1 LPVKSDADIEDRW
14 LTIIYTIEESYKTL
28 HVIAPTADILRQWY
42 DTLTRLR
49 QLRLEFMA
57 GVFHST
63 MQSTEVWNRHHFAG
77 ADKSGDKRLDFQEV
91 KSLCR
96 RLNFGGKESEIRRKF
111 DEADKEH
118 NKSLSY
124 DEFRD
129 FVAKL
134 KERPELTEIFKE
146 TKGDG
151 EFTFSTFESFMKT
164 TQKVRFFLYIQSSL
178 RRSYSPSFHRQN
190 WKVFTKSL
198 FPSLHRGLHPTRL
211 NSLLRG
217 QSTPSPPS

>member
-1 LPVKSDADIEDRW
+1 MKSATDIEDRW

-28 HVIAPTADILRQWY
+28 HVIAPTADLLRQWY
-42 DTLTRLR
+42 DTLSRLR
-49 QLRLEFMA
+49 QLRLEYMA

-63 MQSTEVWNRHHFAG
+63 MQSSEVWNRHHFAG

-111 DEADKEH
+111 DEADKAG

-134 KERPELTEIFKE
+134 KERPELNAIFKE
-146 TKGDG
+146 IKGDG
-151 EFTFSTFESFMKT
+151 EFTFSIFESFMKN
-164 TQKVRFFLYIQSSL
+164 TQKVCLFLYIIPSL
-178 RRSYSPSFHRQN
+178 RRLYSPSFHRPN
-190 WKVFTKSL
+190 WKVFTKSFFL
-198 FPSLHRGLHPTRL
+198 SLRQRLHPTRF
-211 NSLLRG
+211 NSLFRG
-217 QSTPSPPS
+217 RSAPSPPS